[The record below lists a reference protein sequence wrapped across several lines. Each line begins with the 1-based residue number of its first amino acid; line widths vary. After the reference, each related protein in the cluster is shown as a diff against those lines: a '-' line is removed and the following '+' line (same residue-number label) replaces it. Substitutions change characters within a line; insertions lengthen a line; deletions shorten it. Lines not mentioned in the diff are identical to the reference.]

1 MKLLI
6 RHLDQK
12 PSASFTAHLEKRLQ
26 IFTDIRQIDE
36 ARATLEHPSEASPA
50 FRVTLHLATPGPD
63 FSAEAV
69 DHTLR
74 AALTK
79 TVFELLEKIQE
90 RETNRG
96 PSDTDQPSRTRITSA
111 RCETSLALL
120 TLAP

>member
-79 TVFELLEKIQE
+79 TVLNCWKK
-90 RETNRG
+90 
-96 PSDTDQPSRTRITSA
+96 SRSA
-111 RCETSLALL
+111 RPIAARRIRINLQEHASLLPGAKPRLRY
-120 TLAP
+120 